1 MPSSKATD
9 AATPSKATSAA
20 TAKSTK
26 PTKATKAT
34 KSTTPARKRDA
45 RHLDIHFKRAY
56 DTPDPSDGQ
65 RVLADRLWPRGL
77 AKIKAHI
84 DFWAKD
90 VTPSTP
96 LRQWFHQHPEQFDEF
111 RQRYLAE
118 LAALDADH
126 NATLSELRTRLS
138 DGPVTLLTAAHRLED
153 GDAHTHLHVLRDFL
167 ESR

>member
-9 AATPSKATSAA
+9 AAPPAKAS
-20 TAKSTK
+20 TARKRSTK
-26 PTKATKAT
+26 P
-34 KSTTPARKRDA
+34 
-45 RHLDIHFKRAY
+45 LEIHFKRAY
-56 DTPDPSDGQ
+56 DAPDPADGQ
-65 RVLADRLWPRGL
+65 RILADRLWPRGL

-111 RQRYLAE
+111 RQRFLDE
-118 LAALDADH
+118 LSALDADH
-126 NATLSELRTRLS
+126 NATLTELRKRLTE
-138 DGPVTLLTAAHRLED
+138 GPVTLLTAAHRLED
-153 GDAHTHLHVLRDFL
+153 DEAHTHLHVLRDFL

>member
-1 MPSSKATD
+1 MPSSKTAD
-9 AATPSKATSAA
+9 AAPPAKAGA
-20 TAKSTK
+20 
-26 PTKATKAT
+26 
-34 KSTTPARKRDA
+34 ARKRSPKPF
-45 RHLDIHFKRAY
+45 DIRFKRVY
-56 DTPDPSDGQ
+56 DAPDPADGQ
-65 RVLADRLWPRGL
+65 RILADRLWPRGL
-77 AKIKAHI
+77 AKVKAQI

-111 RQRYLAE
+111 RQRFLVE

-126 NATLSELRTRLS
+126 NAMLAELRTRLA